1 MFGFMMLFILLFC
14 GFCIFILALGISDAF
29 RKRRGE
35 EPIDT
40 LTGQTPIRDTNSGA
54 Y

>member
-1 MFGFMMLFILLFC
+1 
-14 GFCIFILALGISDAF
+14 LALGISDAF
-29 RKRRGE
+29 LKKKGD

-40 LTGQTPIRDTNSGA
+40 LTSQKPCRDTNSGA